1 MVSKMGLVKKIS
13 RLQAKLH
20 VSNHPQ
26 STPVRNLSNV
36 SASSSMASFNQSFS
50 SPPLSPV
57 SSLGSNDVPSKNSTQ
72 SMDSDDNVSL
82 SSASGCQ
89 DFSIPK
95 LWRPTIMACITANSV
110 EDQKKLLTLSIRNE
124 IIRDLVT
131 QMYAFSP
138 KPDRAF
144 CSKVAK
150 ELVKKHPF
158 MKDSG
163 TSVSGY
169 VCLHRM

>member
-1 MVSKMGLVKKIS
+1 M
-13 RLQAKLH
+13 
-20 VSNHPQ
+20 
-26 STPVRNLSNV
+26 RNLSNV